1 LNFWPVC
8 DTVEAKIVEGE
19 IMQIHESAED
29 YLEAILKLKEKKGI
43 VRSIDIVNEL
53 GYSKP
58 SISIAMKHLRENG
71 FILMDLE
78 GYITL
83 TDSGMAI
90 ASRIYGR
97 HKTLTRILVSLG
109 VDAETAEADACR
121 VEHDLSEESFEKIRG
136 YAEKCKKETEK

>member
-1 LNFWPVC
+1 
-8 DTVEAKIVEGE
+8 
-19 IMQIHESAED
+19 MQIHESAED
-29 YLEAILKLKEKKGI
+29 YLEAILKLKEKKGM
-43 VRSIDIVNEL
+43 VRSIDVVNEL

-71 FILMDLE
+71 YVLMDSE

-97 HKTLTRILVSLG
+97 HKALTKILVSLG
-109 VDAETAEADACR
+109 VNAKTAEADACK
-121 VEHDLSEESFEKIRG
+121 VEHDLSEESFDKIRD
-136 YAEKCKKETEK
+136 YAEKCVADGEQKIQ